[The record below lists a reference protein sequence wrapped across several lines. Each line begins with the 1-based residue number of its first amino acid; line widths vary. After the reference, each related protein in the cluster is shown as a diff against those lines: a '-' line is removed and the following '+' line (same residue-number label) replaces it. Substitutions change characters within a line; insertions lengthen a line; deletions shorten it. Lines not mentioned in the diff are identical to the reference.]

1 MKSPFKRYPI
11 RNVFFLA
18 FAGFV
23 TLLLV
28 TIVIVSYQV
37 SISQMQNNTSHYQQK
52 LLREMNEQI
61 SIQKKAIEQV
71 SLAMTRNSD
80 LQEYLQGKKDNYS
93 SYKSISSINASFFD
107 LVFSMPMIDSIH
119 LYLKDPPLRDQEGP
133 IRYYSIDQYS
143 RTGWLNRL
151 DHADFSWLEKH
162 RIQSPQGT
170 ISVIS
175 FARKVYSLNG
185 KAEGVLVVNIKS
197 SSFGKMLE
205 DENGKVNR
213 ILVDSSQLP
222 IASIGKID
230 IEDALGTIGD
240 IEKNEDADLNS
251 DGFMRYEDKFVVW
264 SKLFNNDWLLVE
276 ITPWK
281 EIAKNSLELAG
292 ILFLIGLIAILLVVL
307 LTFYLTKQ
315 FTKPFKA
322 LLENMDE
329 FSISEKELQLPND
342 YQNEFGTLFT
352 GYKKMILRIKKLY
365 EDLEVEF
372 NEKRRAEVAALQAN
386 INPHFLYNTL
396 DQLNWMAIAEGQVQ
410 ISRVLELMG
419 KMFRVGLSNGENFI
433 HLKDELIH
441 LESYLQIQQIR
452 LDHRFDYRIDI
463 PDSFLQCYIPKMT
476 LQPFVENALIHG
488 LHNKDSGFIII
499 KVYEVQNNL
508 LITIK
513 DNGAGLKKNHPIK
526 KVNTGGYGIRNV
538 RDRLFAY
545 FGPSYTVTLYGEE
558 NIGTTALIKIPKQVI
573 LGDGDSNVESRNC
586 G

>member
-37 SISQMQNNTSHYQQK
+37 SISQMQSNTSHYQQK

-80 LQEYLQGKKDNYS
+80 LQEYLQGEKDDYS
-93 SYKSISSINASFFD
+93 SYKSISNINSSFFD

-119 LYLKDPPLRDQEGP
+119 LYLNDPPLRDQEGP
-133 IRYYSIDQYS
+133 IRYYSIDQYH

-151 DHADFSWLEKH
+151 DQADFSWLEKH

-197 SSFGKMLE
+197 SSYGKMLE

-213 ILVDSSQLP
+213 ILVDSSELP

-230 IEDALGTIGD
+230 IENALGTIAD
-240 IEKNEDADLNS
+240 IEKNEEADLNS
-251 DGFMRYEDKFVVW
+251 DGFMRYEDTFVVW

-281 EIAKNSLELAG
+281 EIAKNSLELAA
-292 ILFLIGLIAILLVVL
+292 ILFLIGLIAIILVVL

-329 FSISEKELQLPND
+329 FSICEKELQLPND

-352 GYKKMILRIKKLY
+352 GYKHMILRIKKLY

-463 PDSFLQCYIPKMT
+463 PGAFLQCYIPKMT

-488 LHNKDSGFIII
+488 LHNKDSGFILI
-499 KVYEVQNNL
+499 KVYEIQNNL

-513 DNGAGLKKNHPIK
+513 DNGTGLKKNHSIN
-526 KVNTGGYGIRNV
+526 KVNKGGYGIKNV
-538 RDRLFAY
+538 RDRLLAY

-558 NIGTTALIKIPKQVI
+558 NIGTTALIKIPKQMI
-573 LGDGDSNVESRNC
+573 LGEGESNVESRNC